1 MIIVFFLL
9 ICKRIDRRTA
19 LNILRPGSMPPPPQS
34 LQSSG
39 LTLSETSMGRC
50 VCKVNVSAAACFVFY
65 YFIIEIIYSFEQS
78 AWISSEKACFNCSL
92 TPQLIFRAFKCVFSV
107 GQISSFCSQRRT
119 KTLVASPDRVFFF
132 FSWSRPQRVTAGA
145 ATLSNHSSLDGCDCL
160 TRIFGRMLG
169 CYQENQWN
177 KIV

>member
-1 MIIVFFLL
+1 ML
-9 ICKRIDRRTA
+9 ICKRINRRTA
-19 LNILRPGSMPPPPQS
+19 LNILRPGSMPPPPHS

-107 GQISSFCSQRRT
+107 GQIDSFCSQRRT

-132 FSWSRPQRVTAGA
+132 FLVQA
-145 ATLSNHSSLDGCDCL
+145 AARHCRCGDV
-160 TRIFGRMLG
+160 
-169 CYQENQWN
+169 E
-177 KIV
+177 